1 MGLVTSHLHSMHCL
15 LSIVKPR
22 IRKGLILAS
31 PRANFPRKFSKENI
45 RKSVFTWNIWKKIK
59 CSWKSVKGEKSW
71 ESRDFRTRS
80 WLISGYPVDIFID
93 LFQAVGQRIL
103 RQCIAYVLYFRNNN
117 NSNQVQNVC
126 FSANISK
133 KNNDCKILGWTPPR
147 IFCPISC
154 QYALYHPKQNKNS
167 VKILK
172 YFFFTGVIPLKPSKG
187 KQPKFLCV
195 FIMTRY
201 SISVM

>member
-1 MGLVTSHLHSMHCL
+1 MFVEICKRGPKLGKSR
-15 LSIVKPR
+15 LSNTK
-22 IRKGLILAS
+22 LI
-31 PRANFPRKFSKENI
+31 NF
-45 RKSVFTWNIWKKIK
+45 
-59 CSWKSVKGEKSW
+59 
-71 ESRDFRTRS
+71 
-80 WLISGYPVDIFID
+80 GYPVDIFIN

-103 RQCIAYVLYFRNNN
+103 RQCIAYVLYFK
-117 NSNQVQNVC
+117 NVC

-133 KNNDCKILGWTPPR
+133 KNNDCKILGWIPPR

-154 QYALYHPKQNKNS
+154 QHALYHPKQSKNS

-195 FIMTRY
+195 FIMTRC

>member
-1 MGLVTSHLHSMHCL
+1 MFVEICKRGPKMGKSR
-15 LSIVKPR
+15 LSNTK
-22 IRKGLILAS
+22 LI
-31 PRANFPRKFSKENI
+31 NF
-45 RKSVFTWNIWKKIK
+45 
-59 CSWKSVKGEKSW
+59 
-71 ESRDFRTRS
+71 
-80 WLISGYPVDIFID
+80 GYPVDIFIN

-133 KNNDCKILGWTPPR
+133 KNNDCKILGWIPPR

-154 QYALYHPKQNKNS
+154 QHALYHPKQSKNS

-195 FIMTRY
+195 FIMTRC

>member
-31 PRANFPRKFSKENI
+31 LRANFPRKFSKENI

-59 CSWKSVKGEKSW
+59 CSWKSVKGDKSW

-117 NSNQVQNVC
+117 NNSNQVQFFLVDVP
-126 FSANISK
+126 FLVSMHFTI
-133 KNNDCKILGWTPPR
+133 
-147 IFCPISC
+147 
-154 QYALYHPKQNKNS
+154 QNKA
-167 VKILK
+167 KIVLK
-172 YFFFTGVIPLKPSKG
+172 FWSFVFTGVIPLKPSKG

-195 FIMTRY
+195 FIMTRCNT
-201 SISVM
+201 SVM